1 MEQGEEK
8 KTAKKFIVFYWTE
21 FINALRELHEAIDFT
36 SLKDEA
42 SRYEEK
48 MIQNWNHLRK
58 IDNLVDFSLHV
69 RQIIQNI
76 KDVLLQ

>member
-48 MIQNWNHLRK
+48 MIQN
-58 IDNLVDFSLHV
+58 
-69 RQIIQNI
+69 
-76 KDVLLQ
+76 